1 MTPEEFL
8 AAEID
13 DRPQQLVDY
22 ADQNEIGEVYAALY
36 AVIRNPVDSDQY
48 QNAMEFLEGHIC
60 RAIQLH
66 ADKNREWAEEQAKAA
81 LDESMREAA

>member
-1 MTPEEFL
+1 MTAAEIL

-22 ADQNEIGEVYAALY
+22 ADENEIGEVYSALY

-48 QNAMEFLEGHIC
+48 QNAMEFLEGHVC

-66 ADKNREWAEEQAKAA
+66 AVKNGDEAAERAREYHNE
-81 LDESMREAA
+81 LMREAA

>member
-1 MTPEEFL
+1 MSAEEIL

-22 ADQNEIGEVYAALY
+22 ADENEIGELYAALY
-36 AVIRNPVDSDQY
+36 RSLRNPYGSDQ
-48 QNAMEFLEGHIC
+48 QQDAEAFLMSHIC
-60 RAIQLH
+60 RAIQSH

-81 LDESMREAA
+81 LDEAMTEAA

>member
-22 ADQNEIGEVYAALY
+22 ADQNEIGAA
-36 AVIRNPVDSDQY
+36 Y
-48 QNAMEFLEGHIC
+48 QAMYWAWREPQGSENWDKAQDFFSKHLGP
-60 RAIQLH
+60 AIELFNQ
-66 ADKNREWAEEQAKAA
+66 KNREWAEEQAKAA